1 MSLSHGI
8 TTTPASPG
16 RTVPAITR
24 RSNPEPEGNQT
35 TDVVYLTCSGADVWL
50 GPVLPRRPS
59 QIGPILDLH
68 LPRPYLSPPD
78 PSCWVR
84 FHHLWSPV

>member
-35 TDVVYLTCSGADVWL
+35 TDVVYLTCSGADVWPGQSGAL
-50 GPVLPRRPS
+50 GVGATGLRARSAPQPMQEREARRRGPRCRYT
-59 QIGPILDLH
+59 
-68 LPRPYLSPPD
+68 RM
-78 PSCWVR
+78 
-84 FHHLWSPV
+84 